1 MQIKGI
7 LFDLDGTVIDS
18 EPLYQKGEINL
29 FQEYG
34 VEIPD

>member
-18 EPLYQKGEINL
+18 ESLYQRGEIKL
-29 FQEYG
+29 FR
-34 VEIPD
+34 